1 MPIYEYECRKCGH
14 VFERIEPHSDLSW
27 KALKNKKYNCLVC
40 GENSAVRVPSKFKLG
55 TKVLETKDKSGY
67 ETDDL
72 TLGKLIDEGGIPYE
86 EKARLRKREKLITRQ
101 KKYTKTLKERAKKYN
116 FDPYGDD

>member
-55 TKVLETKDKSGY
+55 TKVLEIKGKSGY

-101 KKYTKTLKERAKKYN
+101 KKYTKALKERAKKYN
-116 FDPYGDD
+116 FDPSGDD